1 MTTPKHIGFIMDGNR
16 RWAKSRG
23 LRTVMGH
30 KKGQQALRNVLRATI
45 DQGVEYATV
54 YAFSTENWSRDEKEV
69 SYLMALI
76 VKALGKYVDEF
87 NEMGAKVVF
96 LGELD
101 RLPRA
106 VREAIDKAE
115 QATADNTKATLGIC
129 FNYGGQIELVDAV
142 KKIVQDGLVADDI
155 DERVIA
161 DRLYH
166 PEIPPCDLIVR
177 TSGEERLSNFML
189 WRAAYSEFMFI
200 DKFWPE
206 MTKQDVADILD
217 KYSRRNRR
225 FGG

>member
-23 LRTVMGH
+23 LPTVMGH
-30 KKGQQALRNVLRATI
+30 KKGQQALRNVLRATV

-69 SYLMALI
+69 SYLMELI